1 GSGRRRVMQDID
13 RMIAEALDGEEQ
25 ALFRDTAR
33 EPHFFEQAFGLFGGR
48 NGWVNAILLAVQAVL
63 FIGGLWAGW
72 RFFEAE
78 TALSALH
85 WGLPA
90 AVLLLMSL
98 IIKMGVLP
106 EMQANRLMRE
116 LKRLQLQAA
125 VGRKG

>member
-1 GSGRRRVMQDID
+1 MQDID
-13 RMIAEALDGEEQ
+13 RMIEDALDGEEQ
-25 ALFRDTAR
+25 ALFRETAR
-33 EPHFFEQAFGLFGGR
+33 EPGFFEQAFGLLGGP
-48 NGWVNAILLAVQAVL
+48 NGWVNVVMMVVQAAL
-63 FIGGLWAGW
+63 FIAGLWAGW

-78 TALSALH
+78 TPLSALH

-90 AVLLLMSL
+90 AVLVLASL
-98 IIKMGVLP
+98 IVKTAMMP

>member
-1 GSGRRRVMQDID
+1 MQDID
-13 RMIAEALDGEEQ
+13 RMIEEALDGEEQ
-25 ALFRDTAR
+25 ALFRETAR
-33 EPHFFEQAFGLFGGR
+33 EPDFFSQAFGVFGGR
-48 NGWVNAILLAVQAVL
+48 NGWVNVLLMAAQGGL
-63 FIGGLWAGW
+63 FIGGVWASW

-78 TALSALH
+78 TPLAALH

-98 IIKMGVLP
+98 VIKMGMMP
-106 EMQANRLMRE
+106 EMQTNRLMRE

>member
-1 GSGRRRVMQDID
+1 MQDID
-13 RMIAEALDGEEQ
+13 RMIEEALDGEEQ
-25 ALFRDTAR
+25 ALFRETAR
-33 EPHFFEQAFGLFGGR
+33 EPGFFDQAFGLLGGP
-48 NGWVNAILLAVQAVL
+48 NGWVNVLMMVIQAAL

-90 AVLLLMSL
+90 AVLVLAAL
-98 IIKMGVLP
+98 IIKTAMMP
-106 EMQANRLMRE
+106 EIQANRLMRE

-125 VGRKG
+125 VGRKA

>member
-1 GSGRRRVMQDID
+1 MQDID
-13 RMIAEALDGEEQ
+13 KMIEEALDGEEQ
-25 ALFRDTAR
+25 ALFRETAR
-33 EPHFFEQAFGLFGGR
+33 EPGFFEQAFGLMAGP
-48 NGWVNAILLAVQAVL
+48 NGWVNVIMMVVQATL

-78 TALSALH
+78 TPLSALH

-90 AVLLLMSL
+90 AVLILAAL
-98 IIKMGVLP
+98 IVKTAMMP

-125 VGRKG
+125 VGRKA

>member
-1 GSGRRRVMQDID
+1 MQDID
-13 RMIAEALDGEEQ
+13 RMIEEALDGEEQ
-25 ALFRDTAR
+25 ALFLETAR
-33 EPHFFEQAFGLFGGR
+33 EPGFFEQAFGLLGGQ
-48 NGWVNAILLAVQAVL
+48 NGWVNAVMVVVQAAL
-63 FIGGLWAGW
+63 FVVGLWAGW

-98 IIKMGVLP
+98 IIKMGMMP
-106 EMQANRLMRE
+106 ELQANRLMRE

-125 VGRKG
+125 VARKA